1 MGHYEPLRHYAEVHL
16 VLEPTKPGS
25 GLSFAC
31 DCGEDV
37 LDKNWQRLI
46 MTHLQEKQHLGVLTG
61 SPITD
66 MRITVVGGRAHKK
79 HTEGGDFRQATYRA
93 VRQGLRS
100 ADSVLLEPWYGFR
113 LEIPAENIGR
123 AMNDLRLMGAEFSQ
137 PEQSGGT
144 AVINGSAPVSEMEE
158 YQTEVTGY
166 TKGRGRL
173 TCRSGG
179 YRPCHNTEE
188 VIAKIGYDCD
198 ADLEN
203 TADSVF
209 CAGGAGFLVP
219 WDRVRDYM
227 HTESGFSFGG
237 EEPEEDGAGLRAMA
251 AGYVARAAEDE
262 ELIRIFERTY
272 GPIKRDRY
280 SMETRRDPAPQSR
293 GKAKKPPT
301 GPEYLLVDGYNVIF
315 AWDELKELA
324 EESLELARTALIEVL
339 SNYKGFS
346 GKEIIVVF
354 DAYRVKGERREV
366 ERVDNIDVVYTKEA
380 ETADMYIEKVTH
392 ELSRNHRV
400 RVATSD
406 GLEQVIILAGGALR
420 LSAAELHAEVSM
432 AEAAIRDIIREAN
445 LSVPRTGID
454 IQSGD

>member
-1 MGHYEPLRHYAEVHL
+1 M
-16 VLEPTKPGS
+16 
-25 GLSFAC
+25 
-31 DCGEDV
+31 
-37 LDKNWQRLI
+37 
-46 MTHLQEKQHLGVLTG
+46 TG

-93 VRQGLRS
+93 IRQGLRS
-100 ADSVLLEPWYGFR
+100 AESVLLEPWYAFR
-113 LEIPAENIGR
+113 LELPVENIGR

-137 PEQSGGT
+137 TGQEEDR
-144 AVINGSAPVSEMEE
+144 AVLSGSAPVSEMED
-158 YQTEVTGY
+158 YQAEVTGY

-173 TCRSGG
+173 TCRPGG
-179 YRPCHNTEE
+179 YRKCHNADE
-188 VIAKIGYDCD
+188 VIKRIGYDCD
-198 ADLEN
+198 ADTDN

-219 WDRVRDYM
+219 WDKVRDYM

-237 EEPEEDGAGLRAMA
+237 DAEPAPSPRAMA
-251 AGYVARAAEDE
+251 ANYVARAAEDE
-262 ELIRIFERTY
+262 ELIKIFERTY
-272 GPIKRDRY
+272 GPIRRDRY
-280 SMETRRDPAPQSR
+280 ALETRKEPTAP
-293 GKAKKPPT
+293 GDKARPRKAPS

-315 AWDELKELA
+315 AWEELKELA
-324 EESLELARTALIEVL
+324 DESLELAREALIEVL

-366 ERVDNIDVVYTKEA
+366 ERAGNIDVVYTKEA

-420 LSAAELHAEVSM
+420 MSAAELHAEVAM
-432 AEAAIRDIIREAN
+432 AEAAIRSLIREAN
-445 LSVPRTGID
+445 LSVPKSGITVPDGEPETGA
-454 IQSGD
+454 GE